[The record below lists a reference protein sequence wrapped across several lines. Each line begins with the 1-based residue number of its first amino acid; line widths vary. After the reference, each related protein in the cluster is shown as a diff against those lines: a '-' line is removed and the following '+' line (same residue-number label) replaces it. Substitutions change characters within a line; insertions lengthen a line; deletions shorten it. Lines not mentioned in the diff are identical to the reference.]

1 MNLELHV
8 KDESMTEL
16 LAQQFAQQFDQ
27 ALVFHLDGDLGA
39 GKTAFVRAFL
49 RAMGHE
55 GAVRSPTYTLMENY
69 DLKGFE
75 FYHFDLYR
83 LEDPEELE
91 FIGIRDLDTSDHTFF
106 IEWPEKG
113 HGAIYDPDIKFF
125 ISVAGSGRVFQIAAL
140 TEKGVRLIEKMDFSS
155 FTE

>member
-1 MNLELHV
+1 MNLELSV

-16 LAQQFAQQFDQ
+16 LAQQFAQHFSE
-27 ALVFHLDGDLGA
+27 AMVFHLDGDLGA

-49 RAMGHE
+49 RAMGHQ

-91 FIGIRDLDTSDHTFF
+91 FIGIRDLDTSEHTFF

-113 HGAIYDPDIKFF
+113 HGEIYSPDIKFF
-125 ISVAGSGRVFQIAAL
+125 ISVKGPGRIFKIKSQ
-140 TEKGVRLIEKMDFSS
+140 TEKGVRLLEKMDFSQ

>member
-1 MNLELHV
+1 MKFELNV
-8 KDESMTEL
+8 KNESKTEL
-16 LAQQFAQQFDQ
+16 LAQKFAQQFDQ
-27 ALVFHLDGDLGA
+27 PVVVYLDGDLGA

-49 RAMGHE
+49 RALGHQ

-69 DLKGFE
+69 QIAE
-75 FYHFDLYR
+75 HEIYHFDLYR

-91 FIGIRDLDTSDHTFF
+91 YIGIRDIDTAENSFF

-113 HGAIYDPDIKFF
+113 HGAIYAADIKFF
-125 ISVAGSGRVFQIAAL
+125 ISVLGRGRQFNITSL
-140 TEKGVRLIEKMDFSS
+140 TDKGARLLEKIDFSA

>member
-1 MNLELHV
+1 MTYKLHI
-8 KDESMTEL
+8 KNESMTEL
-16 LAQQFAQQFDQ
+16 LAQKFAQHFSE

-91 FIGIRDLDTSDHTFF
+91 FIGIRDLDIAEHTFF

-113 HGAIYDPDIKFF
+113 HGAIYDPDIQFF
-125 ISVAGSGRVFQIAAL
+125 ISVNGAGRIFNVTPNTKKGATL
-140 TEKGVRLIEKMDFSS
+140 LEKIDFSL